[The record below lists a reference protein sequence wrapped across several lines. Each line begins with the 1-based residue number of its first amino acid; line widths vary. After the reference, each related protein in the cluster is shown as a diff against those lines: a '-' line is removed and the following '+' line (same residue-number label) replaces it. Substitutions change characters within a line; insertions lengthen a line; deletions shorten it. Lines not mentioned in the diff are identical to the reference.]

1 MGMNRQDAY
10 YEPED
15 DQDAIALEEAE
26 HQAWKLM
33 QKGQKWDYQ
42 TTTALSEVFGDLGKP
57 DGDAL
62 QAIIDTGDYEKI
74 GRKLMMM
81 AMEKMEAYALDDV
94 L

>member
-42 TTTALSEVFGDLGKP
+42 TPQAISEMMAEMGQP
-57 DGDAL
+57 DAEAL

-74 GRKLMMM
+74 GRKILMLTMEY
-81 AMEKMEAYALDDV
+81 MEKYALDDV

>member
-1 MGMNRQDAY
+1 MGMNRHDAY

-26 HQAWKLM
+26 HEAWKLM

-42 TTTALSEVFGDLGKP
+42 TVSALSEVFSDLGQP
-57 DGDAL
+57 DAESL
-62 QAIIDTGDYEKI
+62 QAIIDTGDFEKI
-74 GRKLMMM
+74 GRKLMTM
-81 AMEKMEAYALDDV
+81 AMDKMEAYALDDV